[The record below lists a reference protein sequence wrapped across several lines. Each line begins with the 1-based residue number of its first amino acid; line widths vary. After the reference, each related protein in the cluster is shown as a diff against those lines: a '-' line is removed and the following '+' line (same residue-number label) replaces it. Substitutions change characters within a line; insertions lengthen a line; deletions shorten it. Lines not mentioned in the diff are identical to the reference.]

1 MAQRLLI
8 EPQSGD
14 EDSDCEEDDLLLK
27 DPTQSYYNVNFAP
40 VLKVSYLL
48 RLQVLVDA
56 WGKDNFFW
64 FLALAMK
71 IEVVFLLRSSPKWLM
86 KVHTRQ
92 KSYFCDI
99 FLILIKKT
107 WPPKVCFTQPKCSK
121 AHSTYS
127 QQYNAL
133 TQLPNLFP
141 TFWTSLH
148 PISIFQSSPHL
159 TMSFYSSHH
168 PTSILQ
174 SSVHPTKMFQ
184 SS

>member
-64 FLALAMK
+64 FLPLAMK
-71 IEVVFLLRSSPKWLM
+71 IEVVFCSE
-86 KVHTRQ
+86 VHLSDWW
-92 KSYFCDI
+92 KYILGKNPI
-99 FLILIKKT
+99 F
-107 WPPKVCFTQPKCSK
+107 V
-121 AHSTYS
+121 
-127 QQYNAL
+127 
-133 TQLPNLFP
+133 
-141 TFWTSLH
+141 TF
-148 PISIFQSSPHL
+148 F
-159 TMSFYSSHH
+159 
-168 PTSILQ
+168 
-174 SSVHPTKMFQ
+174 
-184 SS
+184 